1 MPNLFPTANEE
12 IINLEEDRKQEFKGS
27 YAINF
32 ETGEFIKS
40 SDGTVKILDEFE
52 AYIQWCQLA
61 MMTIRYK
68 YMAYSNRFGR
78 DIICSS
84 ITDKN
89 FIELELKRITQEAL
103 MMHPLTKSVDS
114 FSFEWKGSNVYY
126 SYEITTIKKQ
136 SKALKSTMK
145 AW

>member
-78 DIICSS
+78 DIIGSS

-103 MMHPLTKSVDS
+103 MVHPLTKSVDS